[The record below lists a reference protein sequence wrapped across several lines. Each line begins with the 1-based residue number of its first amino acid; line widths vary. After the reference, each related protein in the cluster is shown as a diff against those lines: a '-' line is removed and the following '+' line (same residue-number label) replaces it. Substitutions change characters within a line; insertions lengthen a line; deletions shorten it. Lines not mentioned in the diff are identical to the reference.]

1 MIKIIKYL
9 IQSLIIYSFFLIGK
23 LIGLKL
29 SRKLFG
35 YMFKK
40 LGLSICNNMLR
51 NTSKVV
57 PVYKGD
63 SIGIDY
69 LSMHINFI

>member
-1 MIKIIKYL
+1 
-9 IQSLIIYSFFLIGK
+9 
-23 LIGLKL
+23 
-29 SRKLFG
+29 
-35 YMFKK
+35 MFKK